1 MLETDLPF
9 DRAEA
14 TRILAEACDGADD
27 GDIYVQRA
35 RSESFM
41 YDDGRLKS
49 AAFDTSQG
57 FGLRVVAGEAS
68 GNAHA
73 GELTLDAIRRA
84 ATTAAAAKRGYS
96 GSLAA
101 GPIPTNR
108 KLYAPI
114 DPTEAPGFTVKTG
127 LLAEID
133 AWVRAKDPRVVQV
146 SVSLAGSHQE
156 IDILR
161 PAGET

>member
-49 AAFDTSQG
+49 AAFDTAQG

-101 GPIPTNR
+101 GP
-108 KLYAPI
+108 
-114 DPTEAPGFTVKTG
+114 
-127 LLAEID
+127 
-133 AWVRAKDPRVVQV
+133 
-146 SVSLAGSHQE
+146 AGSLGGLYTALAMERSATSGRWEKVWQWV
-156 IDILR
+156 DR
-161 PAGET
+161 ACASTTGAVTCW